1 MRHSARCW
9 AKWLLKTDARRR
21 VGRRLLALSLSDN
34 HDLKWSEESRTS
46 RAVEPR
52 AEQVAHV
59 PAPTDRCGGTGAC
72 CSSGVLTQLE
82 RGRGLL
88 RDVVEQR
95 DAADGRE
102 IGEHMG
108 EPRFCVRSFSS
119 LNRNDS
125 SSGGGHDGVDFLWP
139 TPIISA
145 VPQAARPLAPQGPTG
160 FGARARA
167 LFHAGPWTWRSRSA
181 LQRNPSGRRADG
193 LGRAGG
199 TSRMARRWRAASPA
213 IAAATAF

>member
-1 MRHSARCW
+1 MWHTSRSVRHSARCW

-34 HDLKWSEESRTS
+34 HDLKLSEESRTS

-88 RDVVEQR
+88 RDVVELPKRPGRLRNIAQFVQVKVERVVFWQPIWPSRPDRCATCAVLAPPTREVRCHAPPFNVYRCDSENARNQR
-95 DAADGRE
+95 TRE
-102 IGEHMG
+102 PVALVMV
-108 EPRFCVRSFSS
+108 FCRPAP
-119 LNRNDS
+119 
-125 SSGGGHDGVDFLWP
+125 SSGSHLSGDVRFQGFSQWC
-139 TPIISA
+139 SA
-145 VPQAARPLAPQGPTG
+145 
-160 FGARARA
+160 
-167 LFHAGPWTWRSRSA
+167 SRGST
-181 LQRNPSGRRADG
+181 RGR
-193 LGRAGG
+193 GR
-199 TSRMARRWRAASPA
+199 
-213 IAAATAF
+213 